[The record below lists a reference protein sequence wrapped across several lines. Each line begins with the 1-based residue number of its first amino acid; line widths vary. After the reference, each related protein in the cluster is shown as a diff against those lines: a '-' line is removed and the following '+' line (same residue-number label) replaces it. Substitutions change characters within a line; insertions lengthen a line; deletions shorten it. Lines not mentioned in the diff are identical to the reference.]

1 MGTAIDGHLRKELIW
16 KREARALHAGLI
28 VQRVEHR
35 REIRDH
41 ILPMNRHRRLM
52 RVMLPTRH
60 HEQRLRGKNSLPERV
75 HAGEVAV
82 AEAAVDGE
90 VDQQVDR
97 LRRLVDT
104 GRILLDQKLTE
115 SLT

>member
-1 MGTAIDGHLRKELIW
+1 M
-16 KREARALHAGLI
+16 
-28 VQRVEHR
+28 QRVEHR

-52 RVMLPTRH
+52 RVVLPTRH
-60 HEQRLRGKNSLPERV
+60 HEQRLRAQNSLPERV

-90 VDQQVDR
+90 VDQQIDR

-104 GRILLDQKLTE
+104 GRILGSEKFKETLT
-115 SLT
+115 

>member
-1 MGTAIDGHLRKELIW
+1 M
-16 KREARALHAGLI
+16 
-28 VQRVEHR
+28 QRVEHR
-35 REIRDH
+35 RKIRDH
-41 ILPMNRHRRLM
+41 ILSMNRHRRLM

-82 AEAAVDGE
+82 AKAAVDGE
-90 VDQQVDR
+90 VDEQVDR

-104 GRILLDQKLTE
+104 GRILGSEKFKETLT
-115 SLT
+115 